1 MKRFFVVTMIAL
13 LCLALVGGC
22 GKKQEEPAMEQP
34 AQTMPDTTTQTMPDT
49 AMMQDTTAGATK

>member
-34 AQTMPDTTTQTMPDT
+34 AQTMPDTTTTMPDT
-49 AMMQDTTAGATK
+49 TMMQDTTAGATK

>member
-1 MKRFFVVTMIAL
+1 MKRFFVVLMIAL

-34 AQTMPDTTTQTMPDT
+34 AQTAPDTTQTMPDT
-49 AMMQDTTAGATK
+49 TTMQDTTGGATK

>member
-1 MKRFFVVTMIAL
+1 MKRFFVVMMIAL

-34 AQTMPDTTTQTMPDT
+34 AQTTPADTTVTV
-49 AMMQDTTAGATK
+49 DTTVTTTDTVSSTK

>member
-1 MKRFFVVTMIAL
+1 MKRFFVVLMIAL

-34 AQTMPDTTTQTMPDT
+34 AQTTPSDTTVTV
-49 AMMQDTTAGATK
+49 DTTITTTDTVSSTK

>member
-1 MKRFFVVTMIAL
+1 MKRFLVILMLGL

-34 AQTMPDTTTQTMPDT
+34 ASPADTTVTT
-49 AMMQDTTAGATK
+49 DTTITTTDTVSSTK

>member
-1 MKRFFVVTMIAL
+1 MKRFFVVMMIAL

-34 AQTMPDTTTQTMPDT
+34 AQTMPDTTTQMPDT
-49 AMMQDTTAGATK
+49 TMQDTTSGATK